1 MKDLLISILLT
12 KSNIEHPL
20 LSVDLYK
27 MVNPNLSLRSFQ
39 RSISDV
45 INSYNQE
52 VYEKVIKGKI
62 SKDNAV
68 LILSDK
74 SKGYYA
80 AGTKESRKEGAI
92 SYFMTVKAELEKSRF
107 INKCINEIDN
117 LRMQEQFPFLKE
129 QNS

>member
-1 MKDLLISILLT
+1 
-12 KSNIEHPL
+12 
-20 LSVDLYK
+20 

-129 QNS
+129 QNSGELF